1 MCQKIKDLKAKNQVQ
16 SQKDKRTKSK
26 DKRHKIG
33 LLNALIMSVLFSCI
47 ASSCVGVYENAEEMA
62 AGYKSDIKTIT
73 VDSLKA
79 KVEKTGDFILID
91 VRQPSDYYTAN
102 IPGSVSIPRGILEF
116 SIASSDFWMAQ
127 YMYPPEKNTEI
138 IVYCNSGN
146 NSVLAASALKCLGYK
161 NVKSLTGGYKA
172 YNPNQ
177 DPNAKPKSSGGCGG

>member
-1 MCQKIKDLKAKNQVQ
+1 MLTKIK
-16 SQKDKRTKSK
+16 T
-26 DKRHKIG
+26 II
-33 LLNALIMSVLFSCI
+33 LIVLISFT
-47 ASSCVGVYENAEEMA
+47 ASCVGVYEDAVEMA
-62 AGYKSDIKTIT
+62 AGYKSDIQTIT

-79 KVEKTGDFILID
+79 KVEKTGDFLLID

-116 SIASSDFWMAQ
+116 KIAEADFWMAQ

-146 NSVLAASALKCLGYK
+146 NSILAASALKCLGYK